1 MTTTDRPERVA
12 TPHWQ
17 MPRLRHDGRVLGGVA
32 AGIADE
38 VGVEPLVIRAAFIV
52 LSAAGGW
59 GIVLY
64 LLAWAVMAADEQ
76 RSASPPP
83 AVRHPKGA
91 TETTR
96 MVSIALIVLGLLL
109 ALRRIDFGFADAL
122 VWPLA
127 LLALGTVLAWHRGV
141 LGPAVED
148 SARWQV
154 LTRVAAGL
162 GLAVAG
168 IVLMLTVNLDFGE
181 AWESLLVLGIV
192 ITGLTLLFAPWV
204 WRLIS
209 DLSEER
215 RRRIRSEERAE
226 VAAHLHDS
234 VLQTLAL
241 IQRNPNDSQTMMSL
255 ARRQERE
262 LRDWLYGD
270 RNTATSDRR
279 FRRAIETIAAEVE
292 DLHRVPVEVVVV
304 GDRPVDES
312 LEAVL
317 ASMREALINAAR
329 HSGADHIDVY
339 AESRDDMIEIFVRDK
354 GSGFDPASVPDDR
367 RGLSESIVARTERAG
382 GTAVVETA
390 GGEGT
395 EVALTLR
402 TELDS
407 EPVT

>member
-1 MTTTDRPERVA
+1 
-12 TPHWQ
+12 
-17 MPRLRHDGRVLGGVA
+17 
-32 AGIADE
+32 
-38 VGVEPLVIRAAFIV
+38 
-52 LSAAGGW
+52 
-59 GIVLY
+59 
-64 LLAWAVMAADEQ
+64 
-76 RSASPPP
+76 
-83 AVRHPKGA
+83 
-91 TETTR
+91 
-96 MVSIALIVLGLLL
+96 
-109 ALRRIDFGFADAL
+109 
-122 VWPLA
+122 
-127 LLALGTVLAWHRGV
+127 
-141 LGPAVED
+141 

-154 LTRVAAGL
+154 LARVAAGL